1 MEPNRAP
8 RVPSDLTALI
18 FSAMLWARV
27 LDAFGTS
34 RLANPNTNTSGL
46 LAARS
51 RGFVPP
57 VFHSPT
63 LLWPPLPPAVGISL
77 FAISRSPR
85 PNSRAFSCEAPIR
98 DPTCGSNGSPR
109 SRSNGYSSSRF
120 SRPRDLRYPMF
131 GPLPCELPSSRDHR
145 SRMMPTTL
153 CPLA

>member
-1 MEPNRAP
+1 MHHVSLQR
-8 RVPSDLTALI
+8 SDGFELTSI
-18 FSAMLWARV
+18 PLWARV
-27 LDAFGTS
+27 LNALATS
-34 RLANPNTNTSGL
+34 RLANPNTNTSRL
-46 LAARS
+46 LAARF

-77 FAISRSPR
+77 LAISRSPR

-109 SRSNGYSSSRF
+109 STNGYSPSRF
-120 SRPRDLRYPMF
+120 SRPRDLGYPMF
-131 GPLPCELPSSRDHR
+131 GLSPCELPSSRDHR
-145 SRMMPTTL
+145 SWMMPTTL

>member
-1 MEPNRAP
+1 MHHVSLR
-8 RVPSDLTALI
+8 DLTTLNSPDIIVGPGPNAL
-18 FSAMLWARV
+18 A
-27 LDAFGTS
+27 TS
-34 RLANPNTNTSGL
+34 RLANPNTNTSRL
-46 LAARS
+46 LAARF

-57 VFHSPT
+57 VFHSPI

-77 FAISRSPR
+77 FAISRSPC

-109 SRSNGYSSSRF
+109 SRSNGYSPPRF

-131 GPLPCELPSSRDHR
+131 GLSTCELPSSRDHR
-145 SRMMPTTL
+145 SWMMPTTL